1 MEPEFSRHAID
12 QMAHRS
18 IPKAIVLYVVLEP
31 DTVMDQNES
40 IRIYSK
46 LYIIDAKKYVYRVFV
61 NYTKIPMVIIT
72 VYRTSKIEKYGY

>member
-18 IPKAIVLYVVLEP
+18 IPTAIVLSVVLEP
-31 DTVMDQNES
+31 DTVMDQDES

-46 LYIIDAKKYVYRVFV
+46 LYI
-61 NYTKIPMVIIT
+61 
-72 VYRTSKIEKYGY
+72 